1 MSGKETFVGGDDVG
15 AIIVDVGSYMTKIG
29 YGGEDCPRQVW
40 PSAVGVRENCEKR
53 FPLNFL
59 SCLEEVSV
67 EPCLRVVDGVLNLNE
82 HVFEEI
88 VGKTAGKGGL
98 STDLREHPVLLTEP
112 SKHNRQVREKEVEIM
127 FEKFDVPAV
136 YTAKKAVLSA
146 FSVGRS
152 SGLVVDI
159 GATATSIVPILDG
172 YTLQKPLCEYPVGG
186 DFLDDQIFRY
196 LLKEKNLSISPSFSV
211 RKIVNRDKP
220 LSYEQVGLE
229 RVSSSY
235 IEYGKREVLRNI
247 KESICRCAEHE
258 EAAKASS
265 TIATST
271 YELPDGTLIDS
282 EPVGIRVPEC
292 LLNPEMIINDPD
304 LPPVNINGFPGLCS
318 AISNTIVACDIDIRR
333 DLIGAVILTGG
344 TSVIPGLT
352 DRVSRSLAEDDKL
365 SGGGPKL
372 KIISPNSTIERKFSS
387 WIGGSILAS
396 LGSFQQMWFSK
407 EEYTEHGVHLVER
420 KCSN

>member
-1 MSGKETFVGGDDVG
+1 MSGKETFIGGDDVG
-15 AIIVDVGSYMTKIG
+15 AIIVDVGSYMTKVG

-40 PSAVGVRENCEKR
+40 PSAVGVRENGEKR

-59 SCLEEVSV
+59 SYLEDISV

-136 YTAKKAVLSA
+136 YTAKKAILSA

-172 YTLQKPLCEYPVGG
+172 YILQKPLCEYPVGG
-186 DFLDDQIFRY
+186 DFLDDQISRY
-196 LLKEKNLSISPSFSV
+196 LLKEKNLSISPNFSV
-211 RKIVNRDKP
+211 RKKVNKDKP
-220 LSYEQVGLE
+220 LSYEQVNLE
-229 RVSSSY
+229 KVNSSY

-344 TSVIPGLT
+344 TSVIPGLA

>member
-1 MSGKETFVGGDDVG
+1 MSGKETFIGGDDVG

-40 PSAVGVRENCEKR
+40 PSVVGVRENGEKR

-59 SCLEEVSV
+59 SYLEDISV
-67 EPCLRVVDGVLNLNE
+67 EPCLKFVDGSLILNE
-82 HVFEEI
+82 DVFEEI
-88 VGKTAGKGGL
+88 IGKTAGKVGL
-98 STDLREHPVLLTEP
+98 STDLREHPILLTEP
-112 SKHNRQVREKEVEIM
+112 SKHNRQIREKEVEIM

-136 YTAKKAVLSA
+136 YTAKKAILSA

-186 DFLDDQIFRY
+186 DFLDDQIARH
-196 LLKEKNLSISPSFSV
+196 LLKEKNLSISPSFSFK
-211 RKIVNRDKP
+211 KIIHKDKP
-220 LSYEQVGLE
+220 LSYEQVSLE
-229 RVSSSY
+229 KVASSY

-258 EAAKASS
+258 EVAKTSS
-265 TIATST
+265 ALATST

-282 EPVGIRVPEC
+282 EPIGIRVPEC
-292 LLNPEMIINDPD
+292 LLNPEMIISDTD
-304 LPPVNINGFPGLCS
+304 LPPVNTNGFPGLCS
-318 AISNTIVACDIDIRR
+318 AISNTIIACDIDIRK

-344 TSVIPGLT
+344 TSIIPGLA
-352 DRVSRSLAEDDKL
+352 DRVSKSLAEDDKL
-365 SGGGPKL
+365 SGGGAKL
-372 KIISPNSTIERKFSS
+372 KIISPNSTVERKFSS

-407 EEYTEHGVHLVER
+407 EEYIEHGVKLVER

>member
-1 MSGKETFVGGDDVG
+1 MSGKETFIGGDDVG
-15 AIIVDVGSYMTKIG
+15 AIIVDVGSYTTKIG

-40 PSAVGVRENCEKR
+40 PSAVGVKENGDKR

-59 SCLEEVSV
+59 SYLEDVSV
-67 EPCLRVVDGVLNLNE
+67 EPCLRFVDGVLSLSE
-82 HVFEEI
+82 GVFEEI

-112 SKHNRQVREKEVEIM
+112 SRHNRQVREKEVEIM

-136 YTAKKAVLSA
+136 YTAKKAILSA

-172 YTLQKPLCEYPVGG
+172 YTLQKPLCEYPIGG
-186 DFLDDQIFRY
+186 DFLDDQILRY
-196 LLKEKNLSISPSFSV
+196 LLKEKNLSISPNFSV
-211 RKIVNRDKP
+211 RKIVSKDKP
-220 LSYEQVGLE
+220 LSYEQVSLE
-229 RVSSSY
+229 RVSNSY
-235 IEYGKREVLRNI
+235 IECGKREVLRSI

-258 EAAKASS
+258 EAAKSS
-265 TIATST
+265 SAIATST

-304 LPPVNINGFPGLCS
+304 LPPVNTNGFPGLCT
-318 AISNTIVACDIDIRR
+318 AISNTILACDVDIRR
-333 DLIGAVILTGG
+333 DLMGAVILTGG
-344 TSVIPGLT
+344 TSVIPGLA
-352 DRVSRSLAEDDKL
+352 DRVSKSLAEDDKL